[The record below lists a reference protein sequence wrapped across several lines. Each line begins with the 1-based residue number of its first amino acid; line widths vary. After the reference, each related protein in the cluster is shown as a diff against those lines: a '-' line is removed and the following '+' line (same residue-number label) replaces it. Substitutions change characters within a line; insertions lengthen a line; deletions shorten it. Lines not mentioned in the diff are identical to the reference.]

1 MTRLIST
8 ILLIMM
14 PLQLIADDLPKITP
28 LQKNQSA
35 PYSGVLYNSTAVADA
50 IAQREALIA
59 QHKLNL
65 EILEDQLKAQCN
77 LQLENLSAELDQC
90 QDQYNQMLGIKDKQI
105 GQMQELL
112 LDAPNNHTH
121 WWFAGG
127 VLLGVVTTVGVFYV
141 VK

>member
-1 MTRLIST
+1 
-8 ILLIMM
+8 
-14 PLQLIADDLPKITP
+14 
-28 LQKNQSA
+28 
-35 PYSGVLYNSTAVADA
+35 
-50 IAQREALIA
+50 
-59 QHKLNL
+59 
-65 EILEDQLKAQCN
+65 
-77 LQLENLSAELDQC
+77 
-90 QDQYNQMLGIKDKQI
+90 MLGIKDKQI